1 MIWKRR
7 VAPNL
12 IRFISITQS
21 IIEIE
26 FKRTQKIVWTIKV
39 KFAKADDQWQI
50 IITNLESALTN
61 SIIIEDI

>member
-39 KFAKADDQWQI
+39 KFTKTDDQWQI
-50 IITNLESALTN
+50 INTNLESALTN
-61 SIIIEDI
+61 SIIIENI